1 MFFHATKCCGLDEF
15 QGLAGNTPE
24 DIMRAV
30 KEKYVDDDHN
40 AAFVLFTS
48 VRGEDCGEDLLD
60 YLGRHRLGRADMGDY
75 ATNPNTDNEIAWIVY
90 TIDVEA
96 LRHHFQPRL
105 LEVPTVA
112 VSDGQLIGLAC
123 GYNVGDFIKVG
134 RRAAIVN
141 DITTTQVVRFLGV
154 EDRMMILEDAQTT
167 ELNNC
172 IRLHVKNAK
181 HFSRVVGNFTSK
193 FMINQF

>member
-30 KEKYVDDDHN
+30 KEKYVDGDHD

-48 VRGEDCGEDLLD
+48 VLHEDCGQELFD
-60 YLGRHRLGRADMGDY
+60 YICTHNLGRVNMGEY
-75 ATNPNTDNEIAWIVY
+75 ETNPNTDNEIAWIVN

-96 LRHHFQPRL
+96 LRRHFQPRL
-105 LEVPTVA
+105 LEVPTIT
-112 VSDGQLIGLAC
+112 VSDGQLVGLAC

-181 HFSRVVGNFTSK
+181 HFSRVDGTFTSK
-193 FMINQF
+193 FAII